1 VLKPPAVVR
10 ENDLSLLVDLYEL
23 AMAQAYWSEAMDDT
37 AVFSLFFRELP
48 AHRNFVLACGQQ
60 SLVRVI
66 ESLSFT
72 DEHIERLESLNRFQ
86 PGFLEWLRHFRFS
99 GSVHAVD
106 EGTPLFPQEPLLEIE
121 GPIAEVQL
129 LESLVMNYVHLESV
143 LASKAV
149 RVRFAAGDK
158 AVVDFG
164 MRRTHGV
171 DAAHRGVRA
180 YRLAGLSGTS
190 NVLAGLDFNMPVSGT
205 MAHSFVQACESEI
218 EAFRT
223 YARLYPG
230 TTLLVDTYDT
240 LKAVREIIQWL
251 KADTDAQ
258 IGGIRLDSG
267 DLGAEAFECRRML
280 DDAGF
285 TDVKIMASGGL
296 DEYKIAE
303 LVASGAPID
312 GFGVGTAIGSSK
324 DESAL
329 ELAFKLT
336 EYAGLP
342 RMKNSPGKQSFPGR
356 KQIYRQ
362 TGTDGLVVQD
372 IVAGR
377 DEVHDGE
384 PLLKPVMRQ
393 GRIVEAAIPPL
404 DNQVEAAAQ
413 RVKALPERFRSLDP
427 VDESPV
433 VISDF
438 LKDLQEKT
446 LEKVTAGE
454 KVTEG

>member
-1 VLKPPAVVR
+1 VLKSPATVR

-23 AMAQAYWSEAMDDT
+23 AMAEAYWCEGMDDT

-48 AHRNFVLACGQQ
+48 TNRNFVLACAQQ
-60 SLVRVI
+60 SVARVI
-66 ESLSFT
+66 ERLAFT
-72 DEHIERLESLNRFQ
+72 DEHIESLESLNRFQ
-86 PGFLEWLRHFRFS
+86 PGFLEWLRNFRFS

-149 RVRFAAGDK
+149 RVRFAAGEK

-171 DAAHRGVRA
+171 DAAYRGVRA
-180 YRLAGLSGTS
+180 YRLAGLAGTS

-205 MAHSFVQACESEI
+205 MAHSFVQACESEMD
-218 EAFRT
+218 AFKT

-240 LKAVREIIQWL
+240 LQAVRAITKWL
-251 KADTDAQ
+251 KEDTDVH

-267 DLGAEAFECRRML
+267 DLGAEAFECRRLL
-280 DDAGF
+280 DEAGF

-296 DEYKIAE
+296 DEYKIAD
-303 LVASGAPID
+303 LVGSGAPID
-312 GFGVGTAIGSSK
+312 GFGVGTAIASSK
-324 DESAL
+324 DEPAL

-356 KQIYRQ
+356 KQIFRQ
-362 TGTDGLVVQD
+362 LGADGRIMQD

-393 GRIVEAAIPPL
+393 GRIIEGAIPPL
-404 DNQVEAAAQ
+404 DDQVEAAA
-413 RVKALPERFRSLDP
+413 KNIDALGEGFLSLEP
-427 VDESPV
+427 VTESPV

-438 LKDLQEKT
+438 LKTLQRET
-446 LEKVTAGE
+446 LEKITKA
-454 KVTEG
+454 

>member
-1 VLKPPAVVR
+1 MLKQPPIVR
-10 ENDLSLLVDLYEL
+10 ESDLSLLVDLYEL
-23 AMAQAYWSEAMDDT
+23 AMAQAYWSEGMDDT

-60 SLVRVI
+60 NVARII
-66 ESLSFT
+66 ESLAFT

-86 PGFLEWLRHFRFS
+86 PGFLERLRDFRFS
-99 GSVHAVD
+99 GSVHAVA

-121 GPIAEVQL
+121 GPIAEVQM

-143 LASKAV
+143 LASKAA
-149 RVRFAAGDK
+149 RVCFAAGNK
-158 AVVDFG
+158 PVVDFG

-180 YRLAGLSGTS
+180 YRLAGLAGTS

-240 LKAVREIIQWL
+240 INAVREIIQWL
-251 KADTDAQ
+251 KEDTDAD

-267 DLGAEAFECRRML
+267 DLGAEAVECRRML
-280 DDAGF
+280 DAAGF
-285 TDVKIMASGGL
+285 TNVKIMASGGL
-296 DEYKIAE
+296 DEYRIAE
-303 LVASGAPID
+303 LVAENAPID
-312 GFGVGTAIGSSK
+312 GFGVGTAIGSAK
-324 DESAL
+324 DGAAL

-336 EYAGLP
+336 EYANLP

-356 KQIYRQ
+356 KQVYRQ
-362 TGTDGLVVQD
+362 LGMDGGIAQD

-377 DEVHDGE
+377 EEVHDGE

-393 GRIVEAAIPPL
+393 GRIIEGAIPPL
-404 DNQVEAAAQ
+404 DDQVKTAGQ
-413 RVKALPERFRSLDP
+413 RIEALPERFRSLEP
-427 VDESPV
+427 VSESPV
-433 VISDF
+433 VITEF
-438 LKDLQEKT
+438 LKVLQQKT
-446 LEKVTAGE
+446 LEKVADR
-454 KVTEG
+454 